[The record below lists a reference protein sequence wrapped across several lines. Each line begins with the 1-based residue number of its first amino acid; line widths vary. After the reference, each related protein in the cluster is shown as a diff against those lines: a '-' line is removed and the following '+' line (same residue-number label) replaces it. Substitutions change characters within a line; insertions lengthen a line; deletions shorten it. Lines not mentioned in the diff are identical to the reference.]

1 MKFIRIISLTLT
13 LCLDGFGQSTEQSS
27 PHFLLLPDGLQF
39 APLRANIQE
48 PRIGVFKFLDAGLMK
63 VDIGN
68 SIDVLGLALPSSQ
81 GVTCTVGIDFMAYAL
96 ATNARGL
103 RLQIDALDGFFGG
116 NLTISKRLE
125 PVVSE
130 THFSGNVYQA
140 RLRILHQSA
149 HMVDGHYVE
158 NTNPHGPQDSW
169 IDGRVPVPFT
179 RDFGELVVSHTL
191 TPGGGAI
198 RYYGGISYATLV
210 RPDVIQRS
218 AYLGGFEI
226 YKSLGSIKMKE
237 TNLFFSYNINMT
249 GTPAYSATHQLQVGY
264 KLGSWDR
271 KGPAIYLAYYTGRHM
286 FAEYFDEQISTIGA
300 GFTVDWD

>member
-1 MKFIRIISLTLT
+1 MKFIRIISLSLT
-13 LCLDGFGQSTEQSS
+13 LCLYAYGQTTERSS
-27 PHFLLLPDGLQF
+27 PQFFFLPDGLQF
-39 APLRANIQE
+39 APLKANIQE

-68 SIDVLGLALPSSQ
+68 SIDVLGLAFPQ
-81 GVTCTVGIDFMAYAL
+81 GVTCTLGIDFMAYAL
-96 ATNARGL
+96 ATNAHGL

-125 PVVSE
+125 PAASE
-130 THFSGNVYQA
+130 TEFSRNVYLA

-158 NTNPHGPQDSW
+158 NANSHNPGDSW
-169 IDGRVPVPFT
+169 IDGRVPIPFT
-179 RDFGELVVSHTL
+179 RDFGELVVSHTFA
-191 TPGGGAI
+191 PGGGAV
-198 RYYGGISYATLV
+198 RYYAGISYATLV
-210 RPDVIQRS
+210 RPDAIQRF

-226 YKSLGSIKMKE
+226 YKSLGSITAKE
-237 TNLFFSYNINMT
+237 TNLFFSYNITIT
-249 GTPAYSATHQLQVGY
+249 GTPAYSGTHQVQVGY
-264 KLGSWDR
+264 KLGSWDG